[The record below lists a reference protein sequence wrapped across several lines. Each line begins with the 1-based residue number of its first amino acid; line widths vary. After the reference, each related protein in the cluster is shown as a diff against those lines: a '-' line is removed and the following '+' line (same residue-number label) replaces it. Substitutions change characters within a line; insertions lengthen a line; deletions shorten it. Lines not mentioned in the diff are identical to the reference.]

1 MCFILYA
8 EQHMEMVFD
17 EFKKFKQ
24 IEFNAFI
31 RKLVDTYSNRRPN
44 YDLLVTV
51 AGAKFRISKSFFA
64 FYQNFNLFTW
74 LLRQHF

>member
-8 EQHMEMVFD
+8 EKHIEMVFD

-31 RKLVDTYSNRRPN
+31 RKLVDTYSNRRLN
-44 YDLLVTV
+44 YGLLVTV
-51 AGAKFRISKSFFA
+51 AGAKLRIFKSFFA
-64 FYQNFNLFTW
+64 FYQKINLFTW